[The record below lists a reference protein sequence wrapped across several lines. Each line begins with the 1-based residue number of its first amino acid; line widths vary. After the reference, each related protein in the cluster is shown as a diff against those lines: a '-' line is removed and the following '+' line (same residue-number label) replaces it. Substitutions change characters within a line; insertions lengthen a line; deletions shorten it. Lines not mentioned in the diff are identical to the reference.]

1 MYEVKSRLL
10 VNGLDYIVEAFDRL
24 HISEHDPRE
33 IKYVIRDLVSGVE
46 ILLKQFLVPE
56 NWTLV
61 VRGGSIPSDEKFK
74 LGEFVS
80 VGMDEL
86 KESLEMLCPEVG
98 IAPNDFTQIKLLK
111 LTRNKLEHFTGTFE
125 CTAVLPVVFF
135 VARFVL
141 RLILRNKLAEKKGP
155 YKIYYENIIR
165 SFYSY
170 QNYVMK
176 NFNNNPENLSNSLY
190 YKENVIIFNP

>member
-1 MYEVKSRLL
+1 MHDVKSKLL
-10 VNGLDYIVEAFDRL
+10 INGLDYIVEAFDRL
-24 HISEHDPRE
+24 HISKHDPRE

-61 VRGGSIPSDEKFK
+61 VRGNSIPSDDEFK

-80 VGMDEL
+80 VGIDEL
-86 KESLEMLCPEVG
+86 KETIDRIYPEVA
-98 IAPNDFTQIKLLK
+98 INPSDFTQIKLLK
-111 LTRNKLEHFTGTFE
+111 LTRNKIEHFTGTFE

-141 RLILRNKLAEKKGP
+141 KLILRNKLADKKGT
-155 YKIYYENIIR
+155 YRLYYEKILS
-165 SFYSY
+165 SFYGY
-170 QNYVMK
+170 QTFVMK
-176 NFNNNPENLSNSLY
+176 NFNNNPENLSNELF
-190 YKENVIIFNP
+190 YKESVLSFNP